1 MELWWQDEARVGQQG
16 TLTRV
21 WAARGARPRRPKD
34 LRYEWA
40 YIFGAVCPERDI
52 GAALVLPT
60 VNSAMMGLHLE
71 EISRQVQP
79 GHHAIVILDGAG
91 WHKKGGALKIPENIS
106 LLALPPYCPEL
117 NPVENVWQF
126 LRQNWLAHTVFSTYA
141 DILDACCR
149 AWNNMANQPGRI
161 RSIAQ
166 RAWAQVSY

>member
-1 MELWWQDEARVGQQG
+1 MEPIPVSSNP
-16 TLTRV
+16 
-21 WAARGARPRRPKD
+21 AAA
-34 LRYEWA
+34 
-40 YIFGAVCPERDI
+40 
-52 GAALVLPT
+52 
-60 VNSAMMGLHLE
+60 HLE

-79 GHHAIVILDGAG
+79 SHHAIVILDGAG
-91 WHKKGGALKIPENIS
+91 WHKKGGTLKVPANIS

-126 LRQNWLAHTVFSTYA
+126 LRQNWLAHTVFSAYT

-166 RAWAQVSY
+166 RTWAKVNY